1 MDSGDQI
8 MDRLTGILAGEYVDY
23 EGDIFCSHKKMEKKV
38 KSSLDRGMI
47 VLDDNPAQSFLFSE
61 MSYLETLP
69 FYWTVN

>member
-1 MDSGDQI
+1 MTRSWTG
-8 MDRLTGILAGEYVDY
+8 LTGILAGEYVDY

-61 MSYLETLP
+61 MSYLKTFT